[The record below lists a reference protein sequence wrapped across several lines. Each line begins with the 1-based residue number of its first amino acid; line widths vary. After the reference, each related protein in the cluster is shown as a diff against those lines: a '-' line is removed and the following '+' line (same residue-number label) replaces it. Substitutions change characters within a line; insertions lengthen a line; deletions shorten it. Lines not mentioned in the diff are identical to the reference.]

1 MIYLHVRVLFWLRLY
16 KRNVFQSK
24 AELCTQSLYKLS
36 YIDNQ
41 DRSCDAIRKQCFCL
55 KNICKCFWV
64 VYSYLM

>member
-41 DRSCDAIRKQCFCL
+41 DRSCDAIRKQHLF
-55 KNICKCFWV
+55 FV
-64 VYSYLM
+64 